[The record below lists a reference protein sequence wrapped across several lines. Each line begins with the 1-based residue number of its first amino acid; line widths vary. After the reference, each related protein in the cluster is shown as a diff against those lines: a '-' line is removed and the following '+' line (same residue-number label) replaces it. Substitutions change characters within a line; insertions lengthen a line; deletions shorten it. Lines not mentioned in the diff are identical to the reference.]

1 MTEDTVFG
9 RRKNAERSAQQ
20 FHQADSREQLF
31 AELSAETRADPEAL
45 FTIEVVD
52 HAQPGPALDERAQR
66 LSRSG
71 VTRTPLAAPDP
82 AVLPASAA
90 TADAFHPLSRPPFS
104 AAAGDV
110 FVIPDGTG
118 GAVLGHVIAEVFDA
132 VYVAVFRRPE
142 DVPPPADPLVVLAT
156 QPVVAGL
163 TLPARFQPGM
173 WEVVGTAT
181 PDTRRLLP
189 AYSWGTAADGV
200 QVTDFSG
207 SRSRP
212 ASVVEAETVPRQAVV
227 SPFFVDI
234 AVRAVAGVVDWHP
247 DFEHLRYRAS
257 PRSVDVFPEV

>member
-1 MTEDTVFG
+1 MFG

-66 LSRSG
+66 LSRTG

-118 GAVLGHVIAEVFDA
+118 GGVLGHVIAEVFDA

-234 AVRAVAGVVDWHP
+234 AVRAVVGVIDWHR
-247 DFEHLRYRAS
+247 DFEHLRYRAT

>member
-1 MTEDTVFG
+1 MFG

-66 LSRSG
+66 LYRTG

-234 AVRAVAGVVDWHP
+234 AFRAVAGVVDWHP

-257 PRSVDVFPEV
+257 SRSVDVFPEV

>member
-1 MTEDTVFG
+1 MFG

-31 AELSAETRADPEAL
+31 AQLFAETRADPEAL

-66 LSRSG
+66 LSRTG
-71 VTRTPLAAPDP
+71 VARTPLAAPDP
-82 AVLPASAA
+82 AVPPASAA

-104 AAAGDV
+104 AVAGDV
-110 FVIPDGTG
+110 FLIPDGTG
-118 GAVLGHVIAEVFDA
+118 GALLGHVIAEVFDA
-132 VYVAVFRRPE
+132 VYVAVYRRPE
-142 DVPPPADPLVVLAT
+142 DVPPPANPLVVLAT

-173 WEVVGTAT
+173 WEVVGTAI

-200 QVTDFSG
+200 QVTDFTG

-212 ASVVEAETVPRQAVV
+212 ASVVEAETIPRQAVV

-234 AVRAVAGVVDWHP
+234 AVRAVVGVVDWHR
-247 DFEHLRYRAS
+247 DFEHLRYRAT
-257 PRSVDVFPEV
+257 PRSADVFPEV

>member
-1 MTEDTVFG
+1 MFG

-66 LSRSG
+66 LSRTG

-212 ASVVEAETVPRQAVV
+212 ASGVDAETVPRQAVV
-227 SPFFVDI
+227 S
-234 AVRAVAGVVDWHP
+234 RSSST
-247 DFEHLRYRAS
+247 S
-257 PRSVDVFPEV
+257 PSGRWSA